1 MVTKKPKGVV
11 AAGHRL
17 TAGAA
22 ADTLRDGGHAADAA
36 IAALAMACVCE
47 PVLASPGGGGFAM
60 LRDSDDGSHTLVD
73 FFPHTPRRRR
83 ALGENGVS
91 EVHADFGTATQAFH
105 IGPATTATPG
115 FFAGIEG
122 LKALGGSMSL
132 ADLLQPAID
141 AARRG
146 VVVTPYQHY
155 LSTVVSPIL
164 TATPQAAA
172 LFAPNGAMIK
182 AGKTFRNPGLADAL
196 EMMAR
201 DGFARSAIGHEIVA
215 AQSGRGHLTADD
227 LKAYRAIE
235 RQPLTIDVGAMRAH
249 LNPLPAASGVLIADS
264 LDRLGSTIGLDVAE
278 ALRETDVKRRAA
290 KGDLAALAKTPLRQ
304 RGTTHISVIDADG
317 NACAVTVSN
326 GEGNGELAGPFGFMP
341 NNILGEE
348 DVNPAGP
355 DGWPEDT
362 RLASMMCPAMLE
374 SPDGGLYVLGSG
386 GSNRIRSALLQVI
399 ARLALDTADLADAV
413 AAPRL
418 HVEADHLDFEDFCDR
433 DTAAALTQAFADH
446 RAWPEPNM
454 FFGGVHVAA
463 MAADGSFDGVGDARR
478 DGIAIVVD

>member
-1 MVTKKPKGVV
+1 MVRQKAKGVV

-17 TAGAA
+17 TAEAA
-22 ADTLRDGGHAADAA
+22 ADVLRDGGHAVDAA

-60 LRDSDDGSHTLVD
+60 LRDGRDGSHTLID
-73 FFPHTPRRRR
+73 FFPHTPRKRR
-83 ALGENGVS
+83 LPGEDGVS

-105 IGPATTATPG
+105 IGPATTAAPG
-115 FFAGIEG
+115 FFAGIKQ
-122 LKALGGSMSL
+122 LKALGGSAAL
-132 ADLLQPAID
+132 ADLLQPAAD
-141 AARRG
+141 AARQG

-155 LSTVVSPIL
+155 LSTVVWPIL

-172 LFAPNGAMIK
+172 LFAPGGSMIE

-196 EMMAR
+196 ELMAR
-201 DGFARSAIGHEIVA
+201 DGFAQSPVGREIVA
-215 AQSGRGHLTADD
+215 AQSERGHLTAED
-227 LKAYRAIE
+227 LNAYCVIE
-235 RQPLTIDVGAMRAH
+235 RRPLEVGIGTMRAH
-249 LNPLPAASGVLIADS
+249 LNPLPAASGVLISHSLARLDS
-264 LDRLGSTIGLDVAE
+264 TNGLHLAM
-278 ALRETDVKRRAA
+278 ALAQTDSERRAA
-290 KGDLAALAKTPLRQ
+290 RGGLAELAETPMRQ
-304 RGTTHISVIDADG
+304 RGTTHISVIDAAG

-355 DGWPEDT
+355 GGWPEDT

-374 SPDGGLYVLGSG
+374 SADGSFFVLGSG
-386 GSNRIRSALLQVI
+386 GSNRIRSALVQVI
-399 ARLALDTADLADAV
+399 ARLALDNTTLAEAV

-418 HVEADHLDFEDFCDR
+418 HVEAGHLDFEDLFNR
-433 DTAAALTQAFADH
+433 ETAAALANTFGDH

-463 MAADGSFDGVGDARR
+463 MTADGSLDGVGDSRR
-478 DGIAIVVD
+478 DGVTIVVA